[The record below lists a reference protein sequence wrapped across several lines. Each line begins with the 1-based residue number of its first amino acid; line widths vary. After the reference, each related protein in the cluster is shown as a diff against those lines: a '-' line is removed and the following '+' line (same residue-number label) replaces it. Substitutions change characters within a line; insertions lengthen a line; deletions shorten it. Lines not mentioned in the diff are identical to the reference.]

1 MWWTVEAASETEAL
15 GLLPYFVVERTI
27 ATKVARIDIP

>member
-1 MWWTVEAASETEAL
+1 MWWTVDAVNETEAL
-15 GLLPYFVVERTI
+15 ALLPYFVVERTT